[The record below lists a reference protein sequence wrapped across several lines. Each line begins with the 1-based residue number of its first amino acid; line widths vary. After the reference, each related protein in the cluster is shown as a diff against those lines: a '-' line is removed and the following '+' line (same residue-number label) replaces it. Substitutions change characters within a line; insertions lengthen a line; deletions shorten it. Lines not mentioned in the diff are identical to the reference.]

1 MNQWSKIWS
10 PPWRGDK
17 IGVDAPGID
26 LGNGRVLGP
35 EDVLESHYRRVRARV
50 VPAAVK
56 VNDSL
61 VAAIGVLAPN
71 LAPLTAVAEEV
82 ANVVPPVAP
91 QPEFRAHL
99 HQALERT
106 HRQHAAQRMLGT
118 RRIAPRRRDPR
129 GFWLIV
135 LLAGIGMLL
144 AWRFRPSSTAS

>member
-10 PPWRGDK
+10 PPWRK

-26 LGNGRVLGP
+26 LGNGRVLGA

-50 VPAAVK
+50 VPAAVQ

-71 LAPLTAVAEEV
+71 LAPLTAVAEQV

-91 QPEFRAHL
+91 EPEFRAHL

-118 RRIAPRRRDPR
+118 RPVAPRRRDHR
-129 GFWLIV
+129 GFWLLV
-135 LLAGIGMLL
+135 LLAGIGLLL
-144 AWRFRPSSTAS
+144 AWRSRLAPAASR